1 MFHKTEFKVA
11 KTSQRKVAMYREN
24 RKCVPKAYRN
34 DEHMSIG
41 FKSNFSAEKQNLKKQ
56 NNIQKKKKTP
66 LKSPLQV

>member
-11 KTSQRKVAMYREN
+11 KTSQRKVEMYREN

-34 DEHMSIG
+34 DEHMSFG
-41 FKSNFSAEKQNLKKQ
+41 FKSNFSAEKQNLKNKTSP
-56 NNIQKKKKTP
+56 KKKKNP